1 MDSSFWF
8 ETINLGRS
16 IVYIKGSQV
25 IISKQKY
32 ISFSE
37 DIYVLANSL
46 DPDEIMPHSVAFHLC
61 FHSLLKYAF
70 RSH

>member
-25 IISKQKY
+25 IISNKSKFL
-32 ISFSE
+32 SLKVF
-37 DIYVLANSL
+37 YVLANGVDL
-46 DPDEIMPHSVAFHLC
+46 DEMPL
-61 FHSLLKYAF
+61 HSLFKYAF